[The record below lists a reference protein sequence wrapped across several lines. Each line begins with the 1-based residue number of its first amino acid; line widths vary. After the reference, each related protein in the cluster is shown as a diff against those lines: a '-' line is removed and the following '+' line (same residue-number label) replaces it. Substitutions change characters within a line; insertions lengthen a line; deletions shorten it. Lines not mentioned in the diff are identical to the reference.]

1 MDIIDTNAI
10 HLFMEKVLL
19 PSADFVAAFNLLKF
33 MIANGIS
40 MNIETISLFMAICE
54 YANNTNIMYDVYHK
68 LYTTLGV
75 KICHNADILK
85 CILRMFLKDNRWT
98 WMDEVFTN
106 VIRENE
112 TDNESGNGVLAL
124 QKCYV
129 QLIDILVVLTKNEN
143 IHRNQSQNV
152 TSQQH
157 GDEEM
162 EQKKHTIVVDAELVT
177 GILINVFNEEKYCD
191 ALMKLITKTFDEYG
205 KYLHDESRQ
214 EKKSKHDTSSRSYVV
229 YKMNVLQDLIAK
241 SDSKQLLNK
250 WDKLI

>member
-10 HLFMEKVLL
+10 HLFMETILL

-40 MNIETISLFMAICE
+40 MNINTISLFMNICE
-54 YANNTNIMYDVYHK
+54 YANNTNIMHDVHHK
-68 LYTTLGV
+68 LYNTLGA

-106 VIRENE
+106 VYNEDHDHEN
-112 TDNESGNGVLAL
+112 GMIAL

-143 IHRNQSQNV
+143 VNRHNITMQKEENH
-152 TSQQH
+152 QQH
-157 GDEEM
+157 A
-162 EQKKHTIVVDAELVT
+162 IVV
-177 GILINVFNEEKYCD
+177 
-191 ALMKLITKTFDEYG
+191 
-205 KYLHDESRQ
+205 
-214 EKKSKHDTSSRSYVV
+214 
-229 YKMNVLQDLIAK
+229 
-241 SDSKQLLNK
+241 NK
-250 WDKLI
+250 